1 MPRPNGLSAAEEAT
15 LLDLATLAT
24 REIVRY
30 RDAKRAVIPE
40 SLIISTSHELRTPL
54 GALQLAL
61 TLLTEDSILQE
72 QLDAK
77 QHGVLVNAKRTSDL
91 LAQLCEHSFDMLR
104 NNPRHRGLSV
114 ISTYALRE
122 QINLIATHL
131 KRQVLVNFS
140 VDKNI
145 PESILSN
152 EISLLQIAL
161 NLIDHGLNTPADT
174 SIELRLKKRNAHNTA
189 HKLHDEL
196 VFECQFRPSD
206 EVDVSADVIFKDHLG
221 LQSLVYW
228 TSVLC
233 GHYGCAPTGER
244 NVLFFSAVPLFQVAD
259 EDSKAGHVSDG
270 TTCMSFTAP
279 SEGTPKDSVTNPAR
293 DKCAL
298 VIEDSLVVRK
308 TIIRALKSLGYATK
322 EAKDGLE
329 GLKCL
334 KDSIYDVVLCDFLM
348 PVMDG
353 LDCMKQYREWES
365 KERPSLRQYIV
376 GMSAHIS
383 SEASHQGFEAGMD
396 DFRPKPISIQTLEE
410 ILESDK
416 VKKKT
421 IAQRFKH

>member
-1 MPRPNGLSAAEEAT
+1 MSRPNGLSAAEEAT

-24 REIVRY
+24 REMVRY
-30 RDAKRAVIPE
+30 RDAKRAMIPE
-40 SLIISTSHELRTPL
+40 NLIISTSHELRTPL

-61 TLLTEDSILQE
+61 TLLTEDTILHE
-72 QLDAK
+72 QLDAE

-91 LAQLCEHSFDMLR
+91 LAQLCEHSIDMLR

-114 ISTYALRE
+114 TSTSTLRE
-122 QINLIATHL
+122 QISLIATL
-131 KRQVLVNFS
+131 LNRRVLVEFF

-152 EISLLQIAL
+152 KISLLQIAL
-161 NLIDHGLNTPADT
+161 NLIDHGLNTSSDT
-174 SIELRLKKRNAHNTA
+174 SIELRLLKKDAQDTA
-189 HKLHDEL
+189 HQLHDEL
-196 VFECQFRPSD
+196 VFECLFRPSD
-206 EVDVSADVIFKDHLG
+206 EVDISADVIFNDHLG

-233 GHYGCAPTGER
+233 GHYGCAPTG
-244 NVLFFSAVPLFQVAD
+244 NNILVYSAVPLFTVAN
-259 EDSKAGHVSDG
+259 EKSTACPVNEGKTCLEIPVPSDG
-270 TTCMSFTAP
+270 P
-279 SEGTPKDSVTNPAR
+279 PKDSTTNPSS

-308 TIIRALKSLGYATK
+308 TITRALKSLGYSTK
-322 EAKDGLE
+322 EARDGLE

-334 KDSIYDVVLCDFLM
+334 KDSVYDVVLCDFLM

-410 ILESDK
+410 ILESDR
-416 VKKKT
+416 VKNKT
-421 IAQRFKH
+421 IAQRIKQ